1 MSQLD
6 SYVSSKELE
15 KFLIAFPAI
24 DKSLHGLA
32 WEGMYQ
38 RHHNNENFLYAYE
51 NGEEE
56 LSPELYD
63 ELLELKHDLAQ
74 YKYRECEDLSDL
86 ERDQVFGVEKKT
98 LHRELK
104 KYFENS

>member
-1 MSQLD
+1 MNQLD
-6 SYVSSKELE
+6 PYVSSKELE
-15 KFLIAFPAI
+15 NFLIAFPAI
-24 DKSLHGLA
+24 DKSLHDSA

-86 ERDQVFGVEKKT
+86 ESNQVFGIEKKI
-98 LHRELK
+98 LHTELK